1 MSKNT
6 RKKNIINI
14 IAILVTGLVIVME
27 KIANNKKIE
36 ELEEKVIDIGNEYN
50 EISLKQERYKEIN
63 NTAISMISD
72 EICSIYQHI
81 EELSNIQESKDK
93 HTDENKESQKLRVYE
108 QISKIKKIDG
118 DWR

>member
-14 IAILVTGLVIVME
+14 IVILVTGLVIVME

-50 EISLKQERYKEIN
+50 EISLRQERYNEIN
-63 NTAISMISD
+63 NTVMSMISD

-81 EELSNIQESKDK
+81 EALSNIQESKDK
-93 HTDENKESQKLRVYE
+93 LTDENKEGQNLRVYE